1 MTLTSKPN
9 YEPHFI
15 KYATTLYS
23 EVPKPIQE
31 AEKYCAVVPKL
42 KGICLTK
49 HKHAHYQIEKK
60 KKKKTKKR
68 EKNGPESDMWEEKRI
83 VTLMSNLDFDFI
95 NCVCLPSR
103 LLEEELIFFVY
114 LN

>member
-15 KYATTLYS
+15 KYATTLYN

-60 KKKKTKKR
+60 KKKNKKRKKR
-68 EKNGPESDMWEEKRI
+68 EKKMDLKVICGKKNVE
-83 VTLMSNLDFDFI
+83 
-95 NCVCLPSR
+95 
-103 LLEEELIFFVY
+103 LLSCPT
-114 LN
+114 